1 MLLQNLKADI
11 TKAIRLNQQLE
22 KDVDMMDI
30 KIGLLVKNRLD
41 SSKVGRTFLISNDLL
56 LC

>member
-1 MLLQNLKADI
+1 MLQNLKADI

-30 KIGLLVKNRLD
+30 KIGLLVKNRW
-41 SSKVGRTFLISNDLL
+41 SQFRGKNSV
-56 LC
+56 